1 MIAQIQHFLIDQQ
14 IFTLFIC
21 LALGYVLGN
30 IKLFGT
36 NFTLGSTV
44 GTLAVALVVGQAG
57 SFPRDKMLGTIFFG
71 AFMFSIGYRIGPS
84 FLVSMKLFGGR
95 MIAVSL
101 FWLLAAF
108 LTSWGCFVLFHLGP
122 GVAAG
127 TIAGS
132 LTQSATVASSLQA
145 LENLPITK
153 TLRLSYE
160 AQLPV
165 AYALTY
171 VFGTLGVIIL
181 LRDVAPRLL
190 KIDVPK
196 QGDRMA
202 RKYHFHAPA
211 PDPTWRRTYRLAAES
226 PLVGKKI
233 REINEFFD
241 LRLIA
246 LAAFHQDRM
255 TDKLEYVLQAG
266 DRLTLIGYAL
276 HFDDLTGITGLTEV
290 LTPTNAPRERKF
302 VLGKNFDSSTLARIR
317 QNGVFVNIHDP
328 LSGQEH
334 LINQLKPGD
343 VISLTGNTSKSAP
356 LLKQIG
362 RWHTSEQAIN
372 YTVFS
377 LGIAGASLLGLV
389 GIKVNGMP
397 LQLGNGTAALIM
409 GLLLSSWIDR
419 HHECRSIPATVTSFW
434 QSFGLTVFV
443 GSVGLESAQ
452 AFTGAIKSLGFGIL
466 LIGALVSVAP
476 HLLTLLFGRFVL
488 RVEPLAL
495 LGALCGSGT
504 VAAAMNDLAE
514 QAGLEGGA
522 YLASAFTPAFVVG
535 NIGITLL
542 GPLFVA
548 ILS

>member
-1 MIAQIQHFLIDQQ
+1 
-14 IFTLFIC
+14 
-21 LALGYVLGN
+21 
-30 IKLFGT
+30 
-36 NFTLGSTV
+36 
-44 GTLAVALVVGQAG
+44 
-57 SFPRDKMLGTIFFG
+57 
-71 AFMFSIGYRIGPS
+71 
-84 FLVSMKLFGGR
+84 
-95 MIAVSL
+95 
-101 FWLLAAF
+101 
-108 LTSWGCFVLFHLGP
+108 
-122 GVAAG
+122 
-127 TIAGS
+127 
-132 LTQSATVASSLQA
+132 
-145 LENLPITK
+145 
-153 TLRLSYE
+153 
-160 AQLPV
+160 
-165 AYALTY
+165 
-171 VFGTLGVIIL
+171 
-181 LRDVAPRLL
+181 
-190 KIDVPK
+190 
-196 QGDRMA
+196 MA

-276 HFDDLTGITGLTEV
+276 HFDDLTGIAGLTEV

-302 VLGKNFDSSTLARIR
+302 VLGKNFDPSTLARIR